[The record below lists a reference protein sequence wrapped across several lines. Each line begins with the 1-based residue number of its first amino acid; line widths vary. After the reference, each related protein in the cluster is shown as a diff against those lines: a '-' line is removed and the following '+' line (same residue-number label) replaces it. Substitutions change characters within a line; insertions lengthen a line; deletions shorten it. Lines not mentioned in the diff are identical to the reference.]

1 MNDTTDSAQTT
12 DDLALLE
19 GVTAAVTKAGTVL
32 LDRFS
37 TENRVDDLD
46 ALLAAIGSND
56 DASIAVLRPALE
68 RLRPEARW
76 DDDDE
81 EGHGTLGAGE
91 WWVADAAEG
100 NVNHIHGGA
109 NWGVTAT
116 LVRDDVPVVTAVFL
130 PAFGQTF
137 TAVRGG
143 GAFLNGC
150 PITVS
155 AKSDLT
161 AALVGTG
168 QAKPG
173 EAPEV
178 RRHMSASIDR
188 MLDAALLVSV
198 TVPATL
204 QLVQVAAGHTD
215 AFWQYGQVRSG
226 LVAGALLVQEAHGA
240 VIDTAGVPWT
250 LTSSDFIAATPGLA
264 PSIAAALR

>member
-12 DDLALLE
+12 DDLALLK
-19 GVTAAVTKAGTVL
+19 GMTAAVTAAGTVL

-37 TENRVDDLD
+37 TENRVEDLG
-46 ALLAAIGSND
+46 ALLAAIDGND
-56 DASIAVLRPALE
+56 EASIAVLRPALE
-68 RLRPEARW
+68 HLRPEVRW
-76 DDDDE
+76 DDDE

-100 NVNHIHGGA
+100 NVNHIHGAA

-130 PAFGQTF
+130 PALGQTF

-143 GAFLNGC
+143 GAFLNGS

-168 QAKPG
+168 QARPG

-178 RRHMSASIDR
+178 RRQMSASIAR
-188 MLDAALLVSV
+188 MLDAALLVSA

-226 LVAGALLVQEAHGA
+226 LVAGALLVQEAHGV
-240 VIDTAGVPWT
+240 VIDTAGTPWT
-250 LTSSDFIAATPGLA
+250 LSSSDFIATTTGLA